1 MRDELL
7 EHLNNHGRNKNY
19 YDSDYA
25 SDLPDYIYDT
35 RYLRNVTFTNSTVKV
50 FFFFGNVF
58 HCRYTQLLQLP
69 FLNSNG
75 DDVSDDIDWSSILDE
90 VWKEVCS
97 V

>member
-50 FFFFGNVF
+50 FFFFLFSLFLVMFSTADILSCFSFLFLIATVTMCLMISTGPVF
-58 HCRYTQLLQLP
+58 
-69 FLNSNG
+69 
-75 DDVSDDIDWSSILDE
+75 
-90 VWKEVCS
+90 
-97 V
+97 